1 VPEGPGAS
9 PDPETT
15 LEPVF
20 ETTDAAILPLAT
32 MALDQQGIEYSVQG
46 GGTLDA
52 LRLPPPGLDVGLSD
66 ARHELV
72 VRKGDAPRAREIL
85 ADLDALA
92 NPPGT
97 YGRVPPPAPAAGA
110 SPESARVVPIRGAQ
124 PEPVVID
131 VETGARI
138 GTITSRQAKFLMN
151 ALEESSPDEPRYYI
165 DTATIEMLEAS
176 GGDPDVIALLRQAL
190 AGREGMEIRF

>member
-1 VPEGPGAS
+1 MAEGPGAS

-20 ETTDAAILPLAT
+20 ETTDAAVLPLAT
-32 MALDQQGIEYSVQG
+32 MALEQQGIEYSVQG

-52 LRLPPPGLDVGLSD
+52 LRLPPPGHDIGRSD

-97 YGRVPPPAPAAGA
+97 YGLVQPPAPAAGA
-110 SPESARVVPIRGAQ
+110 SPWKLSPRMCKPLLTDGKPSPGAVQ
-124 PEPVVID
+124 
-131 VETGARI
+131 
-138 GTITSRQAKFLMN
+138 
-151 ALEESSPDEPRYYI
+151 
-165 DTATIEMLEAS
+165 
-176 GGDPDVIALLRQAL
+176 
-190 AGREGMEIRF
+190 

>member
-1 VPEGPGAS
+1 
-9 PDPETT
+9 
-15 LEPVF
+15 
-20 ETTDAAILPLAT
+20 
-32 MALDQQGIEYSVQG
+32 MQG

-97 YGRVPPPAPAAGA
+97 YGLVPPPAPAAGA

-124 PEPVVID
+124 LEPVVID

-138 GTITSRQAKFLMN
+138 GSITSRQAQFLMN

-165 DTATIEMLEAS
+165 DAATIEMLETS

-190 AGREGMEIRF
+190 AGREGMEIGF

>member
-1 VPEGPGAS
+1 MPEGPGAS

-20 ETTDAAILPLAT
+20 ETADAAILPLAT

-72 VRKGDAPRAREIL
+72 VRKGDAPR
-85 ADLDALA
+85 D
-92 NPPGT
+92 
-97 YGRVPPPAPAAGA
+97 
-110 SPESARVVPIRGAQ
+110 
-124 PEPVVID
+124 
-131 VETGARI
+131 
-138 GTITSRQAKFLMN
+138 
-151 ALEESSPDEPRYYI
+151 YI
-165 DTATIEMLEAS
+165 DAATIEMLETS
-176 GGDPDVIALLRQAL
+176 GGDPDVIALLREAL